1 MRIDTRISRP
11 KSFYNTNEYPDNQLK
26 LFGETADITNI
37 REKLY
42 LVCNQ
47 DTSRKYTDPKFE
59 VNVVNMISKCVNAV
73 ETGENVN
80 PRRILEENLEGSDY
94 EVFSPEIVRLRTETL
109 NRLKPDYMKGDGLSD
124 GYGKMIKDRDFI
136 SKMEEIKEEWR
147 FASFDD

>member
-59 VNVVNMISKCVNAV
+59 VNVVNMISNGSILNINSVYSSSTSSTVKKPEEHYINDYYYEYFKPKVML
-73 ETGENVN
+73 ETS
-80 PRRILEENLEGSDY
+80 LD
-94 EVFSPEIVRLRTETL
+94 L
-109 NRLKPDYMKGDGLSD
+109 NKT
-124 GYGKMIKDRDFI
+124 
-136 SKMEEIKEEWR
+136 
-147 FASFDD
+147 SF